1 MIFESEKYM
10 KKLLCLFLFCVFALE
25 LTSCTSILKDEKSS
39 VESTTESVLSDET
52 ESYSRSTENTDTITV
67 DGVVYR
73 NGFQGDM
80 IFRNVQYGSEPVYED
95 NDGKYFRLT
104 GTEHD
109 LIYNVYCREIGAPEG
124 VFCRDDQWQELSR
137 YYSDMNNFTFM
148 CIANENES
156 GGGFNRII
164 LKELDIEKLRELA
177 EFCDENSYD
186 PYAFFGNK
194 NTRKVSTSSLGAA
207 EYRFIMNS
215 NDEHFSYGAGFLY
228 VIDDKLVLKHYDNAS
243 QKTTLVVDVPEDLS
257 RYFIS
262 VINSLE
268 Y

>member
-1 MIFESEKYM
+1 M
-10 KKLLCLFLFCVFALE
+10 KKFLCILLSVTFILALS
-25 LTSCTSILKDEKSS
+25 SCTSVLKEEKTE
-39 VESTTESVLSDET
+39 VESTNET
-52 ESYSRSTENTDTITV
+52 EFSEETEAYTRSKEGTDTVTV

-80 IFRNVQYGSEPVYED
+80 IFRNVQYEYGSEPVYED
-95 NDGKYFRLT
+95 KDGRYFKLL
-104 GTEHD
+104 GTEYD

-137 YYSDMNNFTFM
+137 YYSDMNNFTFV
-148 CIANENES
+148 CIANERAT
-156 GGGFNRII
+156 GGGFNTIT
-164 LKELDIEKLRELA
+164 LEEMDVHKLRELA

-186 PYAFFGNK
+186 PYSLFDNK
-194 NTRKVSTSSLGAA
+194 NTREIATSSLGDA

-228 VIDDKLVLKHYDNAS
+228 ELDGTLVLKYYDKAS
-243 QKTTLVVDVPEDLS
+243 KKTSLVVDVPEDLS
-257 RYFIS
+257 DYFIS
-262 VINSLE
+262 VINTLE

>member
-1 MIFESEKYM
+1 M
-10 KKLLCLFLFCVFALE
+10 KKFLCILLSATFIIALS
-25 LTSCTSILKDEKSS
+25 SCTSVLKEEKTE
-39 VESTTESVLSDET
+39 VESTFET
-52 ESYSRSTENTDTITV
+52 EFLEETEAYTRSKEGTDTITV

-95 NDGKYFRLT
+95 NDGRYFKLT

-124 VFCRDDQWQELSR
+124 VFCRDDQWQELSQ
-137 YYSDMNNFTFM
+137 YYSDMDNFTFV
-148 CIANENES
+148 CIANERAN
-156 GGGFNRII
+156 GGGFNTIT
-164 LKELDIEKLRELA
+164 LEKLDTEKLRELA

-194 NTRKVSTSSLGAA
+194 NTRKVSTSSLGAT
-207 EYRFIMNS
+207 EYRFILNS

-228 VIDDKLVLKHYDNAS
+228 VLDDKLVLKYYDNAS

-257 RYFIS
+257 EYFIS

>member
-1 MIFESEKYM
+1 MKRFLCVLLSLTLMIALASCTSMLKEEKTE
-10 KKLLCLFLFCVFALE
+10 VE
-25 LTSCTSILKDEKSS
+25 LTSETVFSE
-39 VESTTESVLSDET
+39 ET
-52 ESYSRSTENTDTITV
+52 EVYTRSTENTDTITI

-80 IFRNVQYGSEPVYED
+80 IFRNVQYSSEPVYED

-137 YYSDMNNFTFM
+137 YYSDMNNFTFV

-156 GGGFNRII
+156 GGEFNRIT
-164 LKELDIEKLRELA
+164 LKKLDVEKLRELA

-186 PYAFFGNK
+186 PYAFFENK
-194 NTRKVSTSSLGAA
+194 NTRKVSTSSLGAT

-228 VIDDKLVLKHYDNAS
+228 VLDDKLVLKYYDKVS
-243 QKTTLVVDVPEDLS
+243 KKTTLVVDVPEDLS
-257 RYFIS
+257 EYFIS